1 MCIVNFYVS
10 LADKIS
16 IDVDL
21 THSVVKDV
29 KHLIMMKQ
37 VGRIGQHFL
46 PGTIRRI
53 TFINTRPN
61 NMSSEFKAV
70 VLATMIIMTIS
81 VLALAVL
88 VSTFC
93 VRKKFYA
100 NKKIKAQK
108 HGGGT
113 YQTRSMEM
121 K

>member
-46 PGTIRRI
+46 PGT
-53 TFINTRPN
+53 
-61 NMSSEFKAV
+61 
-70 VLATMIIMTIS
+70 
-81 VLALAVL
+81 
-88 VSTFC
+88 
-93 VRKKFYA
+93 VRF
-100 NKKIKAQK
+100 
-108 HGGGT
+108 
-113 YQTRSMEM
+113 
-121 K
+121 